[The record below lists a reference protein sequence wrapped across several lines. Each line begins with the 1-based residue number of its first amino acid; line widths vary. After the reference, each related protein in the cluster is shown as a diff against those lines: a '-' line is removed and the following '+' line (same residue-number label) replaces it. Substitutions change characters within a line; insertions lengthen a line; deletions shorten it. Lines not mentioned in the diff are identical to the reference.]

1 MDKCKIPQ
9 KILAQ
14 LNNISKIGEGGQK
27 TVYKAYHDKYG
38 QIVVKISKYISSR
51 ELKRIEREVKILKKI
66 DSKYF
71 PKNYDLI
78 FCDEEKIFII
88 FEQFIEG
95 KVLKNVMNRYND
107 ENSIISLFKELI
119 MGLSIIWKKRI
130 VHRDLKPN
138 NIIITKNNKPCIIDL
153 GIARILD
160 MKSLTGTDSA
170 RSPCTPPYASP
181 EQLLNKKE
189 IINHRSDFY
198 SLGIIIL
205 ELSLGFHPFLPEK
218 VGNDRSITENI
229 IKSKFVDP
237 SIKEGASDEFIIL
250 IRRLLAKEP
259 YKRFR
264 NVDILADYIYNN
276 WS

>member
-1 MDKCKIPQ
+1 MDKNKIHK
-9 KILAQ
+9 KILAK
-14 LNNISKIGEGGQK
+14 LNNVRKITEGGQK
-27 TVYKAYHDKYG
+27 IVYEAYHDKYG
-38 QIVVKISKYISSR
+38 KIVVKINKYISSR
-51 ELKRIEREVKILKKI
+51 ELKRIEREVIVLRKI

-78 FCDEEKIFII
+78 FCDKEKIFTIY
-88 FEQFIEG
+88 EQFIEG
-95 KVLKNVMNRYND
+95 KVLKELMDRYND
-107 ENSIISLFKELI
+107 ENSIISLLKELI
-119 MGLSIIWKKRI
+119 VGLSIIWKNRI

-160 MKSLTGTDSA
+160 MKSLTGTDSP
-170 RSPCTPPYASP
+170 RSPCTPIYASP
-181 EQLLNKKE
+181 EQLLNRKE

-205 ELSLGFHPFLPEK
+205 ELFLGYHPFLPEK
-218 VGNDRSITENI
+218 VDNDRSTTENI
-229 IKSKFVDP
+229 INGKFVDP
-237 SIKEGASDEFIIL
+237 SIKEGTSEEFINL

-259 YKRFR
+259 YQRFR
-264 NVDILADYIYNN
+264 NVDLLANYISNY

>member
-1 MDKCKIPQ
+1 MDKNKIP
-9 KILAQ
+9 KKLLAQ
-14 LNNISKIGEGGQK
+14 LNNIRKIFKGGQK
-27 TVYKAYHDKYG
+27 IVYEAHHDKYG
-38 QIVVKISKYISSR
+38 KIAVKINKYTSLR
-51 ELKRIEREVKILKKI
+51 ELKRIEREVKVLRKI

-71 PKNYDLI
+71 PKNYD
-78 FCDEEKIFII
+78 FMVFDKEKIFII
-88 FEQFIEG
+88 YEQFIEG
-95 KVLKNVMNRYND
+95 KILKEVRDRYND
-107 ENSIISLFKELI
+107 EKSIISLFKELI
-119 MGLSIIWKKRI
+119 IGLSIIWKERI

-229 IKSKFVDP
+229 IRSEFVDP
-237 SIKEGASDEFIIL
+237 STKEGASDEFIIL

-264 NVDILADYIYNN
+264 NVDILADYIYSN